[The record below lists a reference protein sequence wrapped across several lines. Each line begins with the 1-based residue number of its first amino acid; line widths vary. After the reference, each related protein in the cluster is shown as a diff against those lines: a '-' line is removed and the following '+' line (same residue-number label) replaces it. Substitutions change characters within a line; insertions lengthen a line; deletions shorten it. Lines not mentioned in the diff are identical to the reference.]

1 MSDRDIAALIVYA
14 IVIVCALVVYALV
27 VWLTLHYAWGKKP

>member
-1 MSDRDIAALIVYA
+1 MSDYA

>member
-14 IVIVCALVVYALV
+14 IVIVFALVVYALV